1 MVATDRSTRYHY
13 ESPEFTRVV
22 NLSDAVFAIALT
34 LLVLTLEVPRVPAGE
49 LAGALA
55 DQRPQMVAFALAF
68 LLVANV
74 WWQHHRLIATLEY
87 LDPGMIAINIAALAG
102 VALVPFPTNLV
113 GFAPREQV
121 AVLSFIGLFIVLS
134 VLWVCMILRA
144 HALDLWQ
151 RPMTA
156 ETYRWLLADWMASI
170 SVAVTAFVVAIWAPT
185 AGLVLIALASVAVG
199 VLMGRVGPPERKAW
213 F

>member
-1 MVATDRSTRYHY
+1 VGAADASTRYHF
-13 ESPEFTRVV
+13 ESPEFARVV

-34 LLVLTLEVPRVPAGE
+34 LLVLTLEVPRVPANE

-74 WWQHHRLIATLEY
+74 WWQHHRLVATLEH
-87 LDPGMIAINIAALAG
+87 LEPGMIAINIAALAG

-113 GFAPREQV
+113 GFAPREQA
-121 AVLSFIGLFIVLS
+121 AVLPFIGLFVVLS
-134 VLWVCMILRA
+134 VLWVCLILRA

-151 RPMTA
+151 RPMSD
-156 ETYRWLLADWMASI
+156 EVYRWLLADWVASI
-170 SVAVTAFVVAIWAPT
+170 SVAVAAFVVAIWAPV
-185 AGLVLIALASVAVG
+185 AGLVLIAIASAAAG
-199 VLMGRVGPPERKAW
+199 VVMSRLGPAERKAW

>member
-1 MVATDRSTRYHY
+1 VGPSDASTRYHF
-13 ESPEFTRVV
+13 ESPEFVRVV

-74 WWQHHRLIATLEY
+74 WWQHHRLVATLEH
-87 LDPGMIAINIAALAG
+87 LEPGMVAINIAALAG

-113 GFAPREQV
+113 GIAPNEQA
-121 AVLSFIGLFIVLS
+121 AVLPFIGLFVVLS
-134 VLWVCMILRA
+134 VLWVCLILRA

-151 RPMTA
+151 RPMSD
-156 ETYRWLLADWMASI
+156 EVYRWLLADWVASI
-170 SVAVTAFVVAIWAPT
+170 SVAVAAFVVAIWAPV
-185 AGLVLIALASVAVG
+185 AGLVLIAIASATAG
-199 VLMGRVGPPERKAW
+199 VVMSRLGPPERKAW

>member
-1 MVATDRSTRYHY
+1 MGASDPSIRYHY

-22 NLSDAVFAIALT
+22 NLSDAVFAIAMT
-34 LLVLTLEVPRVPAGE
+34 LLVLTLEVPSVPPGE
-49 LAGALA
+49 LASALA
-55 DQRPQMVAFALAF
+55 DQRPQLVAFALAF

-74 WWQHHRLIATLEY
+74 WWQHHRLIATLEH
-87 LDPGMIAINIAALAG
+87 LEPAMIAINIAALAG

-113 GFAPREQV
+113 GTAPREQV
-121 AVLSFIGLFIVLS
+121 AVLWFIGLFITLS

-151 RPMTA
+151 RPMSD
-156 ETYRWLLADWMASI
+156 EVYRWLLADWVASI
-170 SVAVTAFVVAIWAPT
+170 CVAIAAFVVAVWAPI

-199 VLMGRVGPPERKAW
+199 VVMGRIGPAERKAW